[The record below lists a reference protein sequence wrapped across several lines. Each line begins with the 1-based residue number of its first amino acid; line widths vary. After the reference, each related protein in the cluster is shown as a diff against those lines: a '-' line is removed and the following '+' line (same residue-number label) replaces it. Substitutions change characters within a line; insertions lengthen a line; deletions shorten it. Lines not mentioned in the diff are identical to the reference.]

1 MNSKASNIFITIVLI
16 ALIGIIVYL
25 GAERLGFFEK
35 KDEPKKTISKVDGNT
50 VTATPTPVEKSE
62 VTMIFGGDFLLSG
75 EVLNAYKKN
84 GGSLTNIMGEN
95 LQNEF
100 INADIAMV
108 NNEFPYSTRGTQ
120 APDKQFTFRTD
131 PSEVKILNEM
141 GVDMVSLANNHALDF
156 GEEALVDTMDTLKG
170 ASIEYGGA
178 GNNLEEAKEI
188 KYLDANGKKIAIL
201 CASRVIPVGSWNA
214 TSTKPGLFTT
224 YDPTALCQQIEESK
238 KNADVS
244 IVFVHWGLERKERPE
259 EYQRTMGKQFIDAG
273 ADMVIGAHSHCLQ
286 GMEFYNG
293 KLITYSLGNFIF
305 NGRSVDTMALKAV
318 VGKDNNIT
326 AEFVPCVS
334 KSYQTE
340 IASDSDY
347 ARIIEYYKGI
357 SYDVNIDS
365 SGIVSALN

>member
-1 MNSKASNIFITIVLI
+1 MNNKATNIFITTILIV
-16 ALIGIIVYL
+16 LIGIIVYL
-25 GAERLGFFEK
+25 GAERLGLFEK
-35 KDEPKKTISKVDGNT
+35 NKEPKSTTKVENDTI
-50 VTATPTPVEKSE
+50 TATPTPVKKSE

-95 LQNEF
+95 LQKEF
-100 INADIAMV
+100 TNADIAMV
-108 NNEFPYSTRGTQ
+108 NNEFPFSNGGTQ

-131 PSEVKILNEM
+131 PNEVKILNEM
-141 GVDMVSLANNHALDF
+141 GVDIVSLANNHALDY

-170 ASIEYGGA
+170 ASIMYGGA
-178 GNNLEEAKEI
+178 GNNLDEAKEI
-188 KYLDANGKKIAIL
+188 KYIEAQGKKIAIL

-214 TSTKPGLFTT
+214 TSSKPGLFTT
-224 YDPTALCQQIEESK
+224 YDPTALCQQIEEAE
-238 KNADVS
+238 KNADISV
-244 IVFVHWGLERKERPE
+244 VFVHWGLERKDRPE
-259 EYQRTMGKQFIDAG
+259 EYQRSMGKKFIDAG
-273 ADMVIGAHSHCLQ
+273 ADMVVGAHSHCLQ

-318 VGKDNNIT
+318 IGKDNNIT

-347 ARIIEYYKGI
+347 SRIIEYYKGI

-365 SGIVSALN
+365 SGIVSPVN